1 MDMHRHFF
9 SGSVNMIILVLIL
22 SPEMK
27 FRFCQNDWYEIHTV
41 LSFIAPQ

>member
-9 SGSVNMIILVLIL
+9 SGSVNMIFIL

-27 FRFCQNDWYEIHTV
+27 FRFCQSDWYEIHTV